1 MFANTLGFARRRVNA
16 GRSGG
21 NSPMPH
27 VITEYSAN
35 LDGVVDIP
43 RLVKELHETAIA
55 SGLFQVGGIRSR
67 AKKRDVYV
75 VADGDPLNAFVFVVA
90 RIAPG
95 RPIEKRKALGE
106 ALLAT
111 ASKRLEP
118 VFNSRG
124 LSLSIE
130 VQELD
135 EQLTFRKNNLHERI
149 AAKEKRGDAA

>member
-1 MFANTLGFARRRVNA
+1 
-16 GRSGG
+16 
-21 NSPMPH
+21 MPH

-35 LDGVVDIP
+35 LEGAVDIP
-43 RLVKELHETAIA
+43 RLVQDLHDTAIA

-67 AKKRDVYV
+67 AKRRDIFV
-75 VADGDPLNAFVFVVA
+75 VADGDPANAFVFIVA

-111 ASKRLEP
+111 AAKRLDP
-118 VFNSRG
+118 VFKARG
-124 LSLSIE
+124 LSLAVE

-135 EQLTFRKNNLHERI
+135 DQLTFRKNNLHERI
-149 AAKEKRGDAA
+149 AAKKGAAA

>member
-1 MFANTLGFARRRVNA
+1 
-16 GRSGG
+16 
-21 NSPMPH
+21 MPH

-35 LDGVVDIP
+35 LEDAVDIP
-43 RLVKELHETAIA
+43 RLVQDLHDTAIA

-67 AKKRDVYV
+67 AKRRDIFV
-75 VADGDPLNAFVFVVA
+75 VADGDPANAFVFIVA

-111 ASKRLEP
+111 AAKRLDP
-118 VFNSRG
+118 VFKARG
-124 LSLSIE
+124 LSLAVE

-135 EQLTFRKNNLHERI
+135 DQLTFRKNNLHERI
-149 AAKEKRGDAA
+149 AAKKGAAA

>member
-1 MFANTLGFARRRVNA
+1 
-16 GRSGG
+16 
-21 NSPMPH
+21 MPH

-135 EQLTFRKNNLHERI
+135 EQLTFR
-149 AAKEKRGDAA
+149 

>member
-1 MFANTLGFARRRVNA
+1 
-16 GRSGG
+16 
-21 NSPMPH
+21 MPH

-35 LDGVVDIP
+35 LEGVVDIP
-43 RLVKELHETAIA
+43 RLMQELHDTAIA

-67 AKKRDVYV
+67 AKKRDLYV
-75 VADGDPLNAFVFVVA
+75 VADGDPQNAFVFVIA

-95 RPIEKRKALGE
+95 RPMEKRKALGE

-111 ASKRLEP
+111 AAKRLDP
-118 VFNSRG
+118 VFKSRG

-135 EQLTFRKNNLHERI
+135 DQLTFRKNNLHERI
-149 AAKEKRGDAA
+149 AAKKGAAA

>member
-1 MFANTLGFARRRVNA
+1 
-16 GRSGG
+16 
-21 NSPMPH
+21 MPH

-35 LDGVVDIP
+35 LEGIVDIQA
-43 RLVKELHETAIA
+43 LVNELHETAIA

-67 AKKRDVYV
+67 AKKRDIYRI
-75 VADGDPLNAFVFVVA
+75 ADGDPSNGFVFIVA

-95 RPIEKRKALGE
+95 RPMEKRKALGE

-118 VFNSRG
+118 VFAKRG
-124 LSLSIE
+124 LSLAVE
-130 VQELD
+130 VEELD
-135 EQLTFRKNNLHERI
+135 AELTFRRNNLHERI